1 MDASDRLV
9 RETFIVELG
18 AYQPVALFKGHIQFL
33 HVCRSQL
40 VQLGAAQGR
49 DDVLVN
55 SPLIGHLRVG
65 AEVRFLVPLIPEVQ
79 PVRQQDSGFRL
90 VRHKLFRRFPELC
103 QLCRAFRLGF
113 GEDIFGHRQAHVIV
127 AHYIPAFPTT
137 VFSRVETAITAVSA
151 LCHGA
156 ISSPK

>member
-40 VQLGAAQGR
+40 VQLGAAQSR
-49 DDVLVN
+49 DDMLID
-55 SPLIGHLRVG
+55 SPLIGHLGVG
-65 AEVRFLVPLIPEVQ
+65 SEVWLLVPLIPEVQ

-113 GEDIFGHRQAHVIV
+113 GEDISSIKLCKNKKDMICRSLSR
-127 AHYIPAFPTT
+127 TT
-137 VFSRVETAITAVSA
+137 SEHIILKETANHVKKYTDR
-151 LCHGA
+151 
-156 ISSPK
+156 